1 MICSNKA
8 CKKAGTMK
16 RLAELYLYE
25 NRSQSDIAS
34 ELGISRPTVNRYLKE
49 MRDAWQ
55 QSALMDFDEAKKRE
69 LAKIDRLEEEYWIS
83 WKKSLRD
90 EKQSG
95 ETTETGEKT
104 GKSANRNRD
113 GNPRFLQGIQWCIN
127 KRCAILGI
135 NAAKGTKKEDA
146 GTIADL
152 VRGQHAK
159 TGKR

>member
-16 RLAELYLYE
+16 RVAELYLYA
-25 NRSQSDIAS
+25 NRSQSDIAA
-34 ELGISRPTVNRYLKE
+34 ELGISQPTVNRYLKE
-49 MRDAWQ
+49 MRQAWQ
-55 QSALMDFDEAKKRE
+55 KSALMDFDEAKKRE
-69 LAKIDRLEEEYWIS
+69 LAKIDRLEEEYWTS

-90 EKQSG
+90 GEQNGTGQSG
-95 ETTETGEKT
+95 
-104 GKSANRNRD
+104 KSGCD

-135 NAAKGTKKEDA
+135 NAAKGTKKNDA
-146 GTIADL
+146 QTIAEL
-152 VRGQHAK
+152 VKGQHAD